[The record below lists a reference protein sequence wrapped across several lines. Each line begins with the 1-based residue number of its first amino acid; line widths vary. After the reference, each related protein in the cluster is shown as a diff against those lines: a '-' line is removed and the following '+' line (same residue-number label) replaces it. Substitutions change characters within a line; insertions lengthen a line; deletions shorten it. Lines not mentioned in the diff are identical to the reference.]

1 MTRPSAARVALV
13 TGASSGIGEATARG
27 LAADGFA
34 VVLVAR
40 RVDRLRALQEELE
53 ADGHRAGVVE
63 ADLTDPEQATACV
76 HAGLDRFGRLDVL
89 VNNAGTSVRSPVVDA
104 DWRDWQRMLALNT
117 LAPMVC
123 TRAALP
129 ALLDSRGSV
138 VFVSS
143 ASGRRAV
150 ATASGYVASKF
161 ALTGFAEALRQEVAA
176 DGVRVC
182 LVEPGFVDTPM
193 AAGADLPV
201 DKALNPEDVADA
213 VRFVV
218 GLPGHVGVNEVLL
231 RPTTQRS

>member
-1 MTRPSAARVALV
+1 MSRPTAARVALV

-40 RVDRLRALQEELE
+40 RLDRLHALQEELE
-53 ADGHRAGVVE
+53 ADGHRAAAVE
-63 ADLTDPEQATACV
+63 ADLTDPEQALAAV

-89 VNNAGTSVRSPVVDA
+89 VNNAGTSVRSPVLDA
-104 DWRDWQRMLALNT
+104 DWRDWQTMLALNT

-123 TRAALP
+123 THAALP
-129 ALLDSRGSV
+129 ALLESRGSV

-161 ALTGFAEALRQEVAA
+161 ALTGFAESLRQEVAA

-193 AAGADLPV
+193 AAGSDLPV
-201 DKALNPEDVADA
+201 EKALDAEDVADA

-218 GLPGHVGVNEVLL
+218 AQPAHVGINEVLL